1 MNVYHIM
8 CFNMV
13 KRKKVIA
20 ATWISPDEKE
30 LWNTHR
36 EKDKVDWVTWIKD
49 KVNQSLDTDD
59 RCVLT
64 VYADDAVFTEW
75 DNIRRSEALDE
86 PVASWTDWIT
96 EKVRMGVLV
105 IDTVRSVSTVEVT
118 AIKDDVTELENSNR
132 ELVTKNRSLQ
142 DEISF
147 LKKHQLS
154 VTDGIVLDMLAD
166 GRKRTFNYLL
176 QEFVQYQGDALY
188 STLEALA
195 DRGLVKVDGT
205 RWSVV

>member
-1 MNVYHIM
+1 
-8 CFNMV
+8 MV
-13 KRKKVIA
+13 KRKKVLA
-20 ATWISPDEKE
+20 ATWISPEEKK
-30 LWNTHR
+30 LWEECK
-36 EKDKVDWVTWIKD
+36 EKDHSSWSNWIRD
-49 KVNQSLDTDD
+49 KVNQSIDTDD
-59 RCVLT
+59 RCLLS
-64 VYADDAVFTEW
+64 VYADDAVFSEW
-75 DNIRRSEALDE
+75 DEIRKSEALDD
-86 PVASWTDWIT
+86 PVLDWSEWIT
-96 EKVRMGVLV
+96 EKVRLGVIAL
-105 IDTVRSVSTVEVT
+105 DSVRSVPTIEVDL
-118 AIKDDVTELENSNR
+118 IKDDVAELENSNR
-132 ELVTKNRSLQ
+132 ELVTKNRALL

-176 QEFVQYQGDALY
+176 QDFVQYQGDALY